1 MPETQ
6 SETTQT
12 SASGELSHDRRDTLF
27 VAVAIIGTLTL
38 TMLPYLI
45 GLSFAG
51 PRTFLWLGYNLDDSC
66 VYLSWMKQASSGS
79 AHALNMFT
87 TEQQHGM
94 AMNPL
99 FLVMGQTAH
108 ILHLPLVTVS
118 HVFRLLFG
126 AALLLTVWKIA
137 ICLTP
142 DRRSRKAALLLVCFG
157 SGVGWIPGLWG
168 QFPAP
173 IDSWQP
179 EAITFLS
186 LYLSPLFCFSLM
198 LQALVVLNTLYALR
212 TGTIR
217 FSLVGGACVFL
228 LGLTHTYDVI
238 TMLAVL
244 FAWAVVSFGISPSS
258 ATTKR
263 LLITAFTALL
273 LGAPAVLYIYHQLQT
288 EAVFHQRMEVRT
300 ASGPLYN
307 VFLGFGLPLL
317 FAAYYIK
324 TNWKQYGS
332 MVNGLKGNSASGRTN
347 VYDICNFTTLLMGI
361 WIVVNILVA
370 YLPISIFPFQ
380 RKMLQGAHFP
390 ITLLGGLGLARLLS
404 TLPLLN
410 KQRVMQL
417 AIAGIIGL
425 TGISNVRFLLR
436 DMESFEINLIQTTHM
451 HRPYLNAGETKT
463 LEWIDQNTPADSAI
477 QPLPWLLATDHGFAP
492 IDVTLACI
500 GPSITHRKVYCG
512 HWGETPE
519 YKDKLDE
526 ISRLPLPDERMPEE
540 ARIALLRKMKVQY
553 LVFSQ
558 KGRSKDDPTSDQATD
573 QLMPMFRTGHVPN
586 YLKLVYT
593 NDDADVYQIVL
604 P

>member
-6 SETTQT
+6 SEATQIIVRVDP
-12 SASGELSHDRRDTLF
+12 SHDRRDTLF
-27 VAVAIIGTLTL
+27 VVVAIMGTLAL

-51 PRTFLWLGYNLDDSC
+51 ARTFLWLGYNLDDSC
-66 VYLSWMKQASSGS
+66 VYLSWMKQAASGS
-79 AHALNMFT
+79 THALNMFT

-99 FLVMGQTAH
+99 FLVMGQGAH
-108 ILHLPLVTVS
+108 ILHQPLVTVS

-157 SGVGWIPGLWG
+157 SGLGWIPGLWG

-198 LQALVVLNTLYALR
+198 LQALVVLNTLNALR
-212 TGTIR
+212 TGSIG
-217 FSLVGGACVFL
+217 FSLVSGACVFM

-244 FAWAVVSFGISPSS
+244 FAWAAVSLGISARSS
-258 ATTKR
+258 ATKR
-263 LLITAFTALL
+263 LLVSAFTALL
-273 LGAPAVLYIYHQLQT
+273 MGAPAVLYIYHQLQT

-300 ASGPLYN
+300 ASGPLFN

-317 FAAYYIK
+317 FAGYYIK
-324 TNWKQYGS
+324 TNWKQCGS
-332 MVNGLKGNSASGRTN
+332 MVNGLKVNSANGKADPF
-347 VYDICNFTTLLMGI
+347 DICSFATLLMGI

-370 YLPISIFPFQ
+370 YLPIGIFPFQ
-380 RKMLQGAHFP
+380 RKMLQGTHFP
-390 ITLLGGLGLARLLS
+390 IALLGGLGLARLLS
-404 TLPLLN
+404 TVAPLN
-410 KQRVMQL
+410 KQRMMQL
-417 AIAGIIGL
+417 AIAGTIGL

-451 HRPYLNAGETKT
+451 HRPYLNAGETKA
-463 LEWIDQNTPADSAI
+463 LEWIAQNTPADSAF
-477 QPLPWLLATDHGFAP
+477 QPLPWLLATDRGFAP
-492 IDVTLACI
+492 IDMTLACI
-500 GPSITHRKVYCG
+500 GPSMTHRKVYCG

-519 YKDKLDE
+519 YKEKLDE
-526 ISRLPLPDERMPEE
+526 ISRLPLPDARMPEE
-540 ARIALLRKMKVQY
+540 ARIALLRRMKVQY
-553 LVFSQ
+553 LIFSQ
-558 KGRSKDDPTSDQATD
+558 KTRSKDDPAGDQATD
-573 QLMPMFRTGHVPN
+573 QLMPIFRSGHVPD

-593 NDDADVYQIVL
+593 NDDADVYQVVL
-604 P
+604 Q